1 MDYFTLKHR
10 FENNYLLKLLKSRSA
25 AMFLSFIYKEFK
37 TNHLTSLEFNDLV
50 IKLITHLEDIKWDIP
65 EMQTLE
71 EYGKK
76 LIELWCSDDYKLLR
90 RYFSKD
96 AQMFLELTTDS
107 ERSLRW
113 MDELNPKDYVG
124 TESRFNNIYR
134 LLEELSTGVNQ
145 DPQVRLK
152 ELKEERRKIDLEI
165 KEIKESG
172 EVKTLNSF
180 QIEERFHQVS
190 MAARELLSEFKE
202 VDDNFR
208 SLVHNFY
215 IKGLDEDSRGELL
228 GATLDGYSELLDSA
242 QGRSFSGFWNFL
254 ISDMGSDNIGKMVH
268 QIYDNLDNS
277 NLGEDRF
284 LMNLKKYLH
293 DSGQN
298 VLKTNHKLAAKL
310 NRILSD
316 PKKRENR
323 RLIALIQEIKTDI
336 LQSKYNFNSVDKDF
350 IYIDGVPEID
360 LPLERPLSYPEIR
373 KIYEIPTEQVGNI
386 TDFAKLFSF
395 HSIERVQVN
404 RVIKKSLQNRNRV
417 YLSGI
422 IESIPIK
429 HGLEEILTYFDI
441 ASSNPKYSIISE
453 KRVTVNYQIN
463 DIKKSIELP
472 EILFCS

>member
-25 AMFLSFIYKEFK
+25 AMFLSFINKEFK
-37 TNHLTSLEFNDLV
+37 LNNLTSIEFNSL
-50 IKLITHLEDIKWDIP
+50 IIRLITHLEDIHWEIP
-65 EMQTLE
+65 DMQTVE

-96 AQMFLELTTDS
+96 AEMFLELTSDS

-113 MDELNPKDYVG
+113 MEELNPKEYVG

-134 LLEELSTGVNQ
+134 MLEELSTGVNQ
-145 DPQVRLK
+145 DPKIRLK
-152 ELKEERRKIDLEI
+152 ELKEERRKIDIEI
-165 KEIKESG
+165 KDIKEG
-172 EVKTLNSF
+172 GTVKALNAF
-180 QIEERFHQVS
+180 QVEERFHQVS

-215 IKGLDEDSRGELL
+215 IKGLKEDSRGELL
-228 GATLDGYSELLDSA
+228 GATLDGYTELLDSA

-254 ISDMGSDNIGKMVH
+254 ISDIGSDNIGKMVS
-268 QIYDNLDNS
+268 QIYNNLDNK
-277 NLGEDRF
+277 NLQEDRF

-293 DSGQN
+293 NSGEN

-323 RLIALIQEIKTDI
+323 RLIALIQDIKTDI
-336 LQSKYNFNSVDKDF
+336 LQSDYNFNLMDKNF
-350 IYIDGVPEID
+350 IYIEGIPEIY
-360 LPLERPLSYPEIR
+360 LPLERPLSYPDVT
-373 KIYEIPTEQVGNI
+373 KIYDIPKEQHGRI

-395 HSIERVQVN
+395 HSIEREQVI
-404 RVIKKSLQNRNRV
+404 RVIKKSLENRERV
-417 YLSGI
+417 YLSSI
-422 IESIPIK
+422 ISDIPIK

-441 ASSNPKYSIISE
+441 ASSNPKYTIISE
-453 KRVTVNYQIN
+453 KRVIIDYSIN
-463 DIKKSIELP
+463 DNIKSIELP